1 MRWRGDG
8 PGAAIPRTVWTL
20 GFVSLFMDM
29 SSEAVHSVLP
39 IFLTATLGANVA
51 ILGLIDGVAEATA
64 ALSKVFSGSWSD
76 RLGRRK
82 PMVLL
87 GYGLGAL
94 SKSAFAIAA
103 SPLAV
108 FAARF
113 SDRIGKGLRGPPRDA
128 LVADLT
134 APESRG
140 RAYGLRQ
147 ALDTVGAVLGPL
159 LAVGVMAMAAGNV
172 RAVFFV
178 AVIPAALAVALIVVG
193 VEDRAGAR
201 PSPAG
206 AGVRL
211 GEARAIGRAFWV
223 VVAVGIALTLARFS
237 ESFLVLKAA
246 GQGLAPALAPLALV
260 VMSLTYALGA
270 YPAGVLADRRPAAI
284 LLLAGLAALLAADLA
299 LAFAPG
305 LAGAFAGIALWGV
318 HLALT
323 QGLLSKMVA
332 AAAPARLRG
341 TAFGIFNF
349 ATGLALLFASLIAG
363 LLWDR
368 VGPDAP
374 FLAGALFAAIA
385 AAILI
390 FEAAG
395 GRRRGGDR
403 I

>member
-1 MRWRGDG
+1 
-8 PGAAIPRTVWTL
+8 
-20 GFVSLFMDM
+20 
-29 SSEAVHSVLP
+29 
-39 IFLTATLGANVA
+39 
-51 ILGLIDGVAEATA
+51 
-64 ALSKVFSGSWSD
+64 
-76 RLGRRK
+76 
-82 PMVLL
+82 
-87 GYGLGAL
+87 
-94 SKSAFAIAA
+94 
-103 SPLAV
+103 
-108 FAARF
+108 
-113 SDRIGKGLRGPPRDA
+113 
-128 LVADLT
+128 
-134 APESRG
+134 
-140 RAYGLRQ
+140 
-147 ALDTVGAVLGPL
+147 
-159 LAVGVMAMAAGNV
+159 
-172 RAVFFV
+172 
-178 AVIPAALAVALIVVG
+178 
-193 VEDRAGAR
+193 
-201 PSPAG
+201 
-206 AGVRL
+206 
-211 GEARAIGRAFWV
+211 
-223 VVAVGIALTLARFS
+223 
-237 ESFLVLKAA
+237 
-246 GQGLAPALAPLALV
+246 
-260 VMSLTYALGA
+260 MSLTYALGA

>member
-1 MRWRGDG
+1 VRWRGDG

-76 RLGRRK
+76 R
-82 PMVLL
+82 
-87 GYGLGAL
+87 
-94 SKSAFAIAA
+94 
-103 SPLAV
+103 
-108 FAARF
+108 
-113 SDRIGKGLRGPPRDA
+113 
-128 LVADLT
+128 
-134 APESRG
+134 
-140 RAYGLRQ
+140 
-147 ALDTVGAVLGPL
+147 LDTVGAVLGPL